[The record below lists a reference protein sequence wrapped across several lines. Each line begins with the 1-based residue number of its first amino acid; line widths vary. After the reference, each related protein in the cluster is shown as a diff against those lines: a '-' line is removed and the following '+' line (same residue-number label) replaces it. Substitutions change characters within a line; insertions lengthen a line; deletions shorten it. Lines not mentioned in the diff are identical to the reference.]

1 MKREIPSRE
10 NLVTLVCLEYQA
22 SKVPKET
29 EDSRDL
35 MDSLA
40 LLVFLE
46 FKVFDWIWETIFV
59 HVKLKS
65 GDRGYPGPPGL
76 NGTPGPKGEQGD
88 KGKVEVF
95 KTNNSFSRIKVF
107 LVAKASKETQGET
120 DFRACL
126 GCLAKRVTQ
135 DCQE

>member
-1 MKREIPSRE
+1 
-10 NLVTLVCLEYQA
+10 
-22 SKVPKET
+22 
-29 EDSRDL
+29 
-35 MDSLA
+35 MDRPA